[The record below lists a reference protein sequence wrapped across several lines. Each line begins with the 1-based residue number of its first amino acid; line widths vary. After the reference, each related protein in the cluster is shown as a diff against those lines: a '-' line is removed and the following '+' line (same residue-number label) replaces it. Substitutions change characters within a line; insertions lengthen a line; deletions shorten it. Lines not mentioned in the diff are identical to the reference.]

1 MNISSWLR
9 RRRSP
14 VSPIRRLARSY
25 SLSLESL
32 ESRLVL
38 FAVSGNAWPN
48 PAAITISFMPDGT
61 DLGGVQSNLFSA
73 FNANPRLA
81 GQWQTQILKAAQVW
95 AQQTNIN
102 FVVVPDDGAPSGWGN
117 YEQGDPGFGDIR
129 IGGYAF
135 GCSTLARTYQPPP
148 VNNFSIAGDIAFN
161 TGQKFS
167 IGSTYDLFTV
177 AAHEFGHAL
186 GLDHSSAT
194 SQAIM
199 FPMYNGIKTSLTSD
213 DTAGI
218 RNIYSGNLPRSP
230 DSYDAEGLGN
240 SFATAVNLNPLMNLQ
255 AETALAG
262 NLDHTTTS
270 ELDYYSFNAPAATSS
285 TFSVTVQSS
294 GLSLF
299 TPSLTVYAAD
309 QTTVLGS
316 ASGLGHYATTLT
328 VNVSGAVPGQQYY
341 ALVQGADSSAFST
354 GRYALALN
362 FGSNPTPTA
371 PSSIV
376 AIPNGNPI
384 SGGGGIADGA
394 GADDD
399 LLDAVPVVTGISPDN
414 GLSSNDGVT
423 DVPNLYFTG
432 VASDGETVSVY
443 LNGQWIGNTVAGQAP
458 TPSLASAGAPTPA
471 TAVGSAAATTWWF
484 NNTGMTLPDGTYSI
498 TATATDS
505 LGNVSALSFP
515 FQVIINTQK
524 PAPPVIEGVAPT
536 SGFSDGSGTS
546 AGSSALLFGLAAPNS
561 AVSIYCGGQLAGT
574 TFATGS
580 GTWSYT
586 TQPLAAGTYAFRA
599 TDTNLAGDVSDP
611 SAVFTLQIGGRAP
624 RTTTPVLVTGIL
636 AGLFG
641 GNWGTG
647 SGAPVLVGLAT
658 PRSVVT
664 IFDGTTELGT
674 ATASPLGFWV
684 FVAGTLSPGQNSIFA
699 EATSSSGVTG
709 LPSGTLTVTA

>member
-1 MNISSWLR
+1 
-9 RRRSP
+9 
-14 VSPIRRLARSY
+14 VA
-25 SLSLESL
+25 LESL

-48 PAAITISFMPDGT
+48 PVAITISFMPDGT
-61 DLGGVQSNLFSA
+61 NLDGVQSNLFSA

-102 FVVVPDDGAPSGWGN
+102 FIVVPDNGTPSGWGN
-117 YEQGDPGFGDIR
+117 YQQGDPGFGDIR

-135 GCSTLARTYQPPP
+135 GSSTLARTYQPPP
-148 VNNFSIAGDIAFN
+148 VNNFSLAGDIAFN
-161 TGQKFS
+161 TAQKFS

-194 SQAIM
+194 SAAIM
-199 FPMYNGIKTSLTSD
+199 YPAYNGVKTSLTSD

-218 RNIYSGNLPRSP
+218 RNVYSGNLPRSP
-230 DSYDAEGLGN
+230 DSYDAQGPGS
-240 SFATAVNLNPLMNLQ
+240 SFATAVNLNPLINPQ
-255 AETALAG
+255 AETALIN

-270 ELDYYSFNAPAATSS
+270 ELDYYSFNAPSATSS

-316 ASGLGHYATTLT
+316 ASGLSQYGTTLT

-362 FGSNPTPTA
+362 FGSSPTPTA

-384 SGGGGIADGA
+384 SGGGGIADGPA
-394 GADDD
+394 GFDSY
-399 LLDAVPVVTGISPDN
+399 LDSIPIVTGISPDN

-432 VASDGETVSVY
+432 TAPEGETVSVY
-443 LNGQWIGNTVAGQAP
+443 LNGQLIGTTVAGQAP
-458 TPSLASAGAPTPA
+458 TPSLAAGGAPTPA
-471 TAVGSAAATTWWF
+471 PAVGNGAATTWWF

-498 TATATDS
+498 TATATDA
-505 LGNVSALSFP
+505 LGNVSTPSFP
-515 FQVIINTQK
+515 LQVIINTQK
-524 PAPPVIEGVAPT
+524 PAAPVIAGVSPT
-536 SGFSDGSGTS
+536 P
-546 AGSSALLFGLAAPNS
+546 GSSSGMGANACSVATLFGSAAANS
-561 AVSIYCGGQLAGT
+561 EVSIYCGGQLVGT
-574 TFATGS
+574 TFATSS
-580 GTWSYT
+580 GAWSYT
-586 TQPLAAGTYAFRA
+586 LLVLGPGTYAFSA

-611 SAVFTLQIGGRAP
+611 SKVFRIALTGR
-624 RTTTPVLVTGIL
+624 
-636 AGLFG
+636 GLI
-641 GNWGTG
+641 N
-647 SGAPVLVGLAT
+647 
-658 PRSVVT
+658 
-664 IFDGTTELGT
+664 I
-674 ATASPLGFWV
+674 ASDEQSL
-684 FVAGTLSPGQNSIFA
+684 
-699 EATSSSGVTG
+699 
-709 LPSGTLTVTA
+709 